1 MNTSNVP
8 AVAGVNCS
16 NVVVLRGIVGTSIVE
31 RELPAGGVALQFDVR
46 TEVSSVNASWIDPPG
61 DANAIIGPGEE
72 VLVVG
77 TVERRFFRVAG
88 STQSRTEVVTSKVVP
103 VRRSRSVRAA
113 IAAVTRSLGD

>member
-1 MNTSNVP
+1 MNTSTVP
-8 AVAGVNCS
+8 AAAGVHCS
-16 NVVVLRGIVGTSIVE
+16 NVVVLRGIVGATTVE

-46 TEVSSVNASWIDPPG
+46 TEATSVNVSWIDPPG
-61 DANAIIGPGEE
+61 DARPIIESGEE

-88 STQSRTEVVTSKVVP
+88 STQSRTEVVASKVVP
-103 VRRSRSVRAA
+103 ARRSRSVRAA